1 MKWQVILAINLFVP
15 TLVQAEEKIELPT
28 ISVNAKKDALSD
40 QRISN
45 TQKQV
50 LSRQDIENLGV
61 MTIGEVLGKLP
72 GVEVGGINTDGSA
85 VHRARGMSRDS
96 VDIRIDGERPAGGSR
111 IVSGVI
117 GRLPSGDLERVEI
130 LRGSS
135 AEFGGSASV
144 TVNLVMKKALPK
156 QSTAV
161 KAAVGLNQAMPTG
174 QFTLTKNGGEG
185 GFSWSVPVT
194 LNLHRTPSER
204 EMSRQDSVSGVRT
217 LWEQEQEDGLQSFRE
232 FVVTPRFTW
241 KSGRDSLTISPL
253 LFDGLRRRVNETDL
267 SSFTNPADG
276 TGLVSDGE
284 RNSRERNHRSLM
296 RLRTEGEKYWGAAKL
311 SGRLAFN
318 TGKNTSD
325 LTRKTRDTSN
335 VLTTAIEASTNY
347 EREFNSALRWD
358 QSVENHYLSVAAEY
372 VRLTRDDEQD
382 YAGTFVAN
390 NRHEAKA
397 NEQVVWI
404 QDEWSPQ
411 ESLTLTAGLRSE
423 NMRLHADAESQ
434 QHHAWL
440 PSLAMRWDFSEG
452 WVARTSVGGG
462 MKLPRL
468 DEISNAMVRSVSTN
482 TPVEADRRGNPDLE
496 PERSLNFEAVLEH
509 YLAQETGVVGANVYV
524 RSTRDFTERRVQ
536 LEGTRWIDRP
546 YNVGDAL
553 HWGVE
558 FDAKVKMD
566 ALGWKGATAKTHL
579 TLPRARVDDD
589 FIQMRRMARDTPDY
603 ILSMGWDQSL
613 PKLDSSYGVSLQ
625 LSGRS
630 ETDVPT
636 EQQGYT
642 ESRMLLD
649 AYWLYKLSPQFNLR
663 ISGQNL
669 LGEDFKRQNTYMSGS
684 NAWRLNTEDMGNR
697 SLLVTLE
704 GRW

>member
-1 MKWQVILAINLFVP
+1 MKWPVILAINLLVP
-15 TLVQAEEKIELPT
+15 TLAQAEEKIELPT

-161 KAAVGLNQAMPTG
+161 KAAVGLNQATPTG
-174 QFTLTKNGGEG
+174 QFTLTRNGGEG

-204 EMSRQDSVSGVRT
+204 EMSRRDSVSGVRT

-241 KSGRDSLTISPL
+241 KRGRDSLTISPL

-296 RLRTEGEKYWGAAKL
+296 RLRTEGEKFLGAAKL

-325 LTRKTRDTSN
+325 LTRKTRDASN

-347 EREFNSALRWD
+347 ERELNSALRWD
-358 QSVENHYLSVAAEY
+358 QPAGNHYLSVAAEY
-372 VRLTRDDEQD
+372 VRLARDDEQD

-404 QDEWSPQ
+404 QDEWGPQ
-411 ESLTLTAGLRSE
+411 ESLTITAGLRSE

-440 PSLAMRWDFSEG
+440 PSLALRWDFSEG
-452 WVARTSVGGG
+452 WVARTSVGAG

-482 TPVEADRRGNPDLE
+482 TPVEADRRGNPDLD